1 MLLYLHS
8 KVAKLKG
15 SSNTNFVHSRG
26 QIHLPSLDQSSVSIF
41 KQSIIKFHFFINLLI
56 VLQVRG
62 TPISKQTRR

>member
-1 MLLYLHS
+1 MLLYFHS
-8 KVAKLKG
+8 KVAKIKG
-15 SSNTNFVHSRG
+15 SSNTNFVHSSA